1 MPWFS
6 LSPVKNEGREKIPAR
21 TTTCGC
27 TGASMKSLVYTAIA
41 LSLFASAEAT
51 AQGLCVNIGDQL
63 NSCSD
68 AVATGTAAQAQVG
81 TIVTTPRNDP
91 GGAVSAPVGGIS
103 TFAGE
108 NGAGGVAVNLGN
120 GVTSFSENNG
130 HEGIAVNIGNG
141 VSSLSN
147 D

>member
-1 MPWFS
+1 MKRS
-6 LSPVKNEGREKIPAR
+6 LYAAVALALIASVGAR
-21 TTTCGC
+21 
-27 TGASMKSLVYTAIA
+27 
-41 LSLFASAEAT
+41 AE
-51 AQGLCVNIGDQL
+51 GLCVNIGDQL

-68 AVATGTAAQAQVG
+68 TAVTGDATPAQGGTMITNSQNG
-81 TIVTTPRNDP
+81 P
-91 GGAVSAPVGGIS
+91 GVITGAPAGGIA
-103 TFAGE
+103 TFSGE

-130 HEGIAVNIGNG
+130 HDGIAVNVGNG

>member
-1 MPWFS
+1 
-6 LSPVKNEGREKIPAR
+6 
-21 TTTCGC
+21 
-27 TGASMKSLVYTAIA
+27 MKSLVYTAIA
-41 LSLFASAEAT
+41 LSLFASAEAK

-91 GGAVSAPVGGIS
+91 GGAVSAPVDGIS

>member
-1 MPWFS
+1 
-6 LSPVKNEGREKIPAR
+6 
-21 TTTCGC
+21 
-27 TGASMKSLVYTAIA
+27 MKPQVYAAIL
-41 LSLFASAEAT
+41 LSLFASAGAK

-68 AVATGTAAQAQVG
+68 NVATGAGAAAPAQVG

-91 GGAVSAPVGGIS
+91 GGAVGAPVDGIT
-103 TFAGE
+103 TFAGA
-108 NGAGGVAVNLGN
+108 NGAGGVAVNIGN

-130 HEGIAVNIGNG
+130 HEGIAVNVGNG

>member
-1 MPWFS
+1 
-6 LSPVKNEGREKIPAR
+6 
-21 TTTCGC
+21 
-27 TGASMKSLVYTAIA
+27 MKPQVYTAIVLA
-41 LSLFASAEAT
+41 LFASAEAR

-68 AVATGTAAQAQVG
+68 TAVTGGVTPAQ
-81 TIVTTPRNDP
+81 
-91 GGAVSAPVGGIS
+91 GGAIITNAQNAPGVMPPAPAGGIT
-103 TFAGE
+103 TFSGE

-130 HEGIAVNIGNG
+130 HDGIAVNVGNG